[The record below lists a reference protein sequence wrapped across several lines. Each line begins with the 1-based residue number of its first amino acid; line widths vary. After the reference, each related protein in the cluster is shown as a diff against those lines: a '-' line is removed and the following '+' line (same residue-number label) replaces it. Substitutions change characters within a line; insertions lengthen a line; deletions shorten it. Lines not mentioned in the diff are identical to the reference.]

1 MGSIARELTRHP
13 DTPAP
18 SVKSISVQV
27 ERSAAGRLCLRY
39 HVEGTIDALVLPP
52 PAEQLRRDD
61 LWKTTCLELFVRVPA
76 HPDYAEFNF
85 SPSLQWA
92 AYHFGCYRG
101 AMNELD
107 VREAPD
113 IRVDA
118 SETHFALETFAE
130 PPIAWRTGRLEIGL
144 SAVIEEV
151 GSIKSYWA
159 LQHPPGRPDFHHP
172 DCFAL
177 ELAPPDGS

>member
-1 MGSIARELTRHP
+1 
-13 DTPAP
+13 
-18 SVKSISVQV
+18 
-27 ERSAAGRLCLRY
+27 
-39 HVEGTIDALVLPP
+39 
-52 PAEQLRRDD
+52 
-61 LWKTTCLELFVRVPA
+61 
-76 HPDYAEFNF
+76 
-85 SPSLQWA
+85 
-92 AYHFGCYRG
+92 
-101 AMNELD
+101 MNELD

-118 SETHFALETFAE
+118 SETHLALEAFAG
-130 PPIAWRTGRLEIGL
+130 PPIAWRAGRLEIGL

-177 ELAPPDGS
+177 ELAAPDGS